1 MNYETKKILITEKLN
16 NIKKES
22 FTLIKN
28 DAYNTKLKFSYDNYT
43 KGVELN
49 ITSDNL
55 EFTETYKLTKDNIKR
70 IAKAYQSQA
79 YILQN

>member
-1 MNYETKKILITEKLN
+1 MNYDTKKMLITEKLN

-28 DAYNTKLKFSYDNYT
+28 DAYNTKLNFSYDSYT
-43 KGVELN
+43 KGVMLN

-55 EFTETYKLTKDNIKR
+55 IFTETYKLTKDNIKR
-70 IAKAYQSQA
+70 LSKAYQSQA

>member
-1 MNYETKKILITEKLN
+1 MDYQTKIKLITEKLN

-28 DAYNTKLKFSYDNYT
+28 DAYNTKVNFTYDSDT
-43 KGVELN
+43 KGVQLN

-55 EFTETYKLTKDNIKR
+55 IFTETYKLSKDNIKR
-70 IAKAYQSQA
+70 LAKAYQSQA